1 MMHFLRLSSL
11 SFLLLIASCAA
22 PYKSLQQDSAVK
34 TSALRFKPQ
43 FSKVL
48 YRCVVDGRVVLK
60 KFHLSGL
67 LFFKVMD
74 DRSTRVVFQ
83 NEMGLTFFDFEWSP
97 DDSFKVNQIIPQLDK
112 DALVRTLQK
121 DMNLLLM
128 KNLDKSSE
136 VVLHGNNNELFH
148 RFDLEKGHAY
158 YITSNGQLERIEN
171 AGKSKVITV
180 TLTGKA
186 TDKAMPEAALF
197 DHHKANFTIQLNKIE
212 ANADE

>member
-48 YRCVVDGRVVLK
+48 YRCVVDGM
-60 KFHLSGL
+60 
-67 LFFKVMD
+67 VMD

>member
-1 MMHFLRLSSL
+1 MH
-11 SFLLLIASCAA
+11 
-22 PYKSLQQDSAVK
+22 
-34 TSALRFKPQ
+34 
-43 FSKVL
+43 
-48 YRCVVDGRVVLK
+48 YRCDVDGRVVLK

-158 YITSNGQLERIEN
+158 YITSNGQ
-171 AGKSKVITV
+171 SKVITV

-186 TDKAMPEAALF
+186 TDKAMPESALF